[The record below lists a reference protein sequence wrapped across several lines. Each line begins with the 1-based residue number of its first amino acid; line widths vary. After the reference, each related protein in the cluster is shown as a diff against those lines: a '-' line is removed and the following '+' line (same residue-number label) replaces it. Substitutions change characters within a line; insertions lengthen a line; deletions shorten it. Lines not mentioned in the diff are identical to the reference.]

1 MSTEPT
7 VLNITAVKI
16 YPFVTR
22 DTGGR
27 TVAYAEIVIAGA
39 LLIRG
44 IRVLESEKRGL
55 FVGFPSQRVR
65 RDTFIDV
72 IEPLGRAARGEIR
85 EAVIGEYKRV
95 TGWEPQR
102 REEGREE
109 EGRKA

>member
-1 MSTEPT
+1 MSPEESA
-7 VLNITAVKI
+7 LNITSVKI

-55 FVGFPSQRVR
+55 FIGFPSQRVR

-72 IEPLGRAARGEIR
+72 IEPLGRTNRREIR

-95 TGWEPQR
+95 TGWEPLR
-102 REEGREE
+102 REE
-109 EGRKA
+109 EGRET

>member
-1 MSTEPT
+1 MSPEPK
-7 VLNITAVKI
+7 VLNITSVKI

-27 TVAYAEIVIAGA
+27 TVAYAEIIIAGT

-44 IRVLESEKRGL
+44 IRILESARRGL
-55 FVGFPSQRVR
+55 FIGFPSQRVR
-65 RDTFIDV
+65 RDTFIDI
-72 IEPLGRAARGEIR
+72 IEPLDRAAGREIR

>member
-1 MSTEPT
+1 MSLEPK
-7 VLNITAVKI
+7 VLNITSVKI

-27 TVAYAEIVIAGA
+27 TVAYAEIVIAGV

-44 IRVLESEKRGL
+44 IRILESEKRGL
-55 FVGFPSQRVR
+55 FIGFPSQRVR
-65 RDTFIDV
+65 RDTFVDLV
-72 IEPLGRAARGEIR
+72 EPLGRAARREIR

-95 TGWEPQR
+95 TGWEPLR
-102 REEGREE
+102 REE

>member
-1 MSTEPT
+1 MSPEESA
-7 VLNITAVKI
+7 LNITSVKI

-55 FVGFPSQRVR
+55 FIGFPSQRVR

-72 IEPLGRAARGEIR
+72 IEPLGRANRREIR
-85 EAVIGEYKRV
+85 DAVIGEYKRV
-95 TGWEPQR
+95 TGWEPRR
-102 REEGREE
+102 REKEREE
-109 EGRKA
+109 EGRGA

>member
-1 MSTEPT
+1 MSIESAG
-7 VLNITAVKI
+7 LNITSVKI

-27 TVAYAEIVIAGA
+27 TVAYAEIVIAGS

-55 FVGFPSQRVR
+55 FIGFPSQRVR

-72 IEPLGRAARGEIR
+72 IEPLGSANRREIR
-85 EAVIGEYKRV
+85 EAVIGEYKKV
-95 TGWEPQR
+95 TGWEPLR
-102 REEGREE
+102 REE
-109 EGRKA
+109 EGREA

>member
-1 MSTEPT
+1 MSSEPT

-16 YPFVTR
+16 YPFITR

-65 RDTFIDV
+65 RDTFVDV
-72 IEPLGRAARGEIR
+72 IEPLGRAAGREIR

-95 TGWEPQR
+95 TGWVPLR
-102 REEGREE
+102 REE
-109 EGRKA
+109 EGREA